1 MKERAQRLDEEYAAA
16 LRDHLAGEGEA
27 SLQQAYELGRRAIAS
42 GLGLVDMAALHYQ
55 AVLSLLPPSPGPGEC
70 ARAIEAAGAF
80 LAEGLGPFEM
90 AYRGFR
96 EASDVLRR
104 LNETLEEEAKR
115 IAHALH
121 DDAGQ
126 ILVSAHLALESLAAD
141 MPAARD
147 RLQEARGLLD
157 QVEEQIRGLSHEL
170 RPTILDDLGLV
181 PALEFL
187 AKGMAKRAG
196 IAITVEGPRDRRL
209 PAAVETALY
218 RIVKEGLANVSRH
231 ARASRA
237 RVRVEHE
244 GRLARC
250 AVKDDGKGFDVSEV
264 MARKGERG
272 LGLGGMRQ
280 RLGALGGTL
289 EIVSSPGRGTELQ
302 ITIPLEG

>member
-1 MKERAQRLDEEYAAA
+1 MKETALQLDAEYAAA
-16 LRDHLAGEGEA
+16 LRDHLAGGGEA
-27 SLQQAYELGRRAIAS
+27 SLQRAYELGRRAVAS
-42 GLGLVDMAALHYQ
+42 GLGLVEMAALHHQ
-55 AVLSLLPPSPGPGEC
+55 AVLSLLPPSPEPGEC
-70 ARAIEAAGAF
+70 AQAIKAAGAF

-126 ILVSAHLALESLAAD
+126 ILVSVHLALESLATD
-141 MPAARD
+141 LPAGRD
-147 RLQEARGLLD
+147 RLREARDLLD

-209 PAAVETALY
+209 PPAVETALY

-237 RVRVEHE
+237 RIRVEHE

-250 AVKDDGKGFDVSEV
+250 AIQDDGKGFDVPEV
-264 MARKGERG
+264 MARNGEHG

-289 EIVSSPGRGTELQ
+289 EILSAPGQGTELQ
-302 ITIPLEG
+302 ITIPVEV